1 MQVWRLKSDLLHIII
16 FMNSINDH
24 ITIASGKTYLDNVNL
39 GEVAEKYRT
48 PVFVFSE
55 KRIIENALSL
65 YQLAKDEYDKIT
77 IFYALKA
84 NSNINIL
91 RIFREHGVLA
101 EVVSHGELY
110 KAMKAGY
117 KPEEIVFNGPGK
129 YIEGLETAVKKGIK
143 CINIDSEY
151 EMEIVRSLSKKHGV
165 KTRVAMRIVPEV
177 EAQVIETGLSW
188 TKFGLEI
195 DNAFE
200 LYHKAG
206 EDKWLKPVG
215 IHSHLGSQILELDTW
230 RRGTRALVDMV
241 NKLRSEGIKLE
252 HINMGGGFPN
262 DYTISPIDV
271 NIDVLDK
278 FKPSIEEK
286 AIFQTIVDQLKKTRY
301 EVELYLELGRR
312 LIADTGILLMRVI
325 NQKTRS
331 NGEKWLILDGGFNIL
346 LSTVLYKWYYPM
358 INLSRIE
365 EPHDHPFRIGGPIC
379 DTDDAFHDL
388 EGELENDPH
397 LPRYRYLPEKTEP
410 GDIIMV
416 LHVGAYTIEEASNY
430 NSLPRP
436 PMVLATKEG
445 GVRLIRRGETLED
458 LVEKEML

>member
-1 MQVWRLKSDLLHIII
+1 
-16 FMNSINDH
+16 MNSINDH
-24 ITIASGKTYLDNVNL
+24 ITIASGKAYLDDVDL

-48 PVFVFSE
+48 PLFIFSE
-55 KRIIENALSL
+55 KKIIENALSL
-65 YQLAKDEYDKIT
+65 YQLANETYDKAT

-91 RIFREHGVLA
+91 RIFREQGVLA

-110 KAMKAGY
+110 KALKAGY

-129 YIEGLETAVKKGIK
+129 YVEGLETAIKKGIK

-151 EMEIVRSLSKKHGV
+151 EMELVRGLSKKHGV

-195 DNAFE
+195 GKAFE
-200 LYHKAG
+200 LYRKAA
-206 EDKWLKPVG
+206 EDKWLNPVG

-230 RRGTRALVDMV
+230 RRGTEALVDMV
-241 NKLRSEGIKLE
+241 NKLYSEGIELE

-262 DYTISPIDV
+262 NYTISPIDV

-278 FKPSIEEK
+278 FKPSIEERD
-286 AIFQTIVDQLKKTRY
+286 IFRTIVAQLKRTKY
-301 EVELYLELGRR
+301 GVELYLELGRR
-312 LIADTGILLMRVI
+312 LIADTGILLMKVI
-325 NQKTRS
+325 NTKTRS
-331 NGEKWLILDGGFNIL
+331 NGERWLILDGGFNIL

-365 EPHDHPFRIGGPIC
+365 EPHDHPFRVGGPIC

-388 EGELENDPH
+388 EGELKNDPH
-397 LPRYRYLPEKTEP
+397 LPRYRYLPEETGP
-410 GDIIMV
+410 GDIIMI
-416 LHVGAYTIEEASNY
+416 LHVGAYTMEEASNY

-436 PMVLATKEG
+436 PMALATKEKE
-445 GVRLIRRGETLED
+445 VRVIRRGEKLED